1 MSQPITAALIKELR
15 DMTGVGMAKC
25 KEALEK
31 SGGDIQIA
39 VDNLRKAGI
48 AGAVKKEGRATNE
61 GMIASHAT
69 DSQVAVVEIKA
80 ETDFV
85 VRNERFQQFAA
96 EVAKLIATLKPANLE
111 ELAQFSYP
119 NENLTVDQYRST
131 LMQTL
136 GENIQVCRFQIFP
149 KGGDNSIGVYSH
161 LGGKIVCVVAIDG
174 SGSEEQLCKDIA
186 MHIAASSPE
195 YLSPETV
202 PQDIIDRERD
212 VAQGQVAG
220 KPAQI
225 IDKIIAG
232 KLDAFY
238 DTNCLL
244 RQKYLRDDQIT
255 IAELVEKRAKE
266 TNKPLKVV
274 NFIRWNV
281 GQ

>member
-1 MSQPITAALIKELR
+1 MSQAITAALIKELR
-15 DMTGVGMAKC
+15 ELTGVGMAKC

-31 SGGDIQIA
+31 SGGDIQLAI
-39 VDNLRKAGI
+39 DNLRKAGI

-61 GMIASHAT
+61 GMIAFYAA

-85 VRNERFQQFAA
+85 VRNERFQQFAT
-96 EVAKLIATLKPANLE
+96 EIAKLIATSTPANLE
-111 ELAQFSYP
+111 ELAQLPYP

-136 GENIQVCRFQIFP
+136 GENIQLCRFQIFP
-149 KGGDNSIGVYSH
+149 KDENSSVGVYSH
-161 LGGKIVCVVAIDG
+161 LGGKILSAVTADG
-174 SGSEEQLCKDIA
+174 SGDQEQLCKDIA

-195 YLSPETV
+195 YLSPESV
-202 PQDIIDRERD
+202 PQDVIDRERS
-212 VAQGQVAG
+212 VAEAQVVG

-244 RQKYLRDDQIT
+244 RQKYLRDDQVT
-255 IAELVEKRAKE
+255 IAQLVEKRAKE
-266 TNKPLKVV
+266 IGKPLQLV